1 MPSVK
6 TPNDLLATELKEI
19 YSGERQLYRALPKL
33 GKNVSSEPLRQMLDQ
48 RKEQG
53 STLMEAIDEAL
64 EELGVT
70 KSRPKNIVV
79 EGLIE
84 DLNQHSDEIQDDRML
99 DAALLGGI
107 QKLEHYCIAAWGT
120 AKSMGKLLGQ
130 EKVVQAMER
139 ALEEGKGFDEEMTKL
154 AEEEVN
160 PAMLESE
167 EAGEGEEQEVDEDE
181 EGGSKGSSKQ
191 RGGRRKSAA

>member
-19 YSGERQLYRALPKL
+19 YSGERQLSRALPKL
-33 GKNVSSEPLRQMLDQ
+33 GKNVSSQSLRQMLDQ

-53 STLMEAIDEAL
+53 ATLIEAIDEAL

-84 DLNQHSDEIQDDRML
+84 DFNQHSDEIQDERML

-139 ALEEGKGFDEEMTKL
+139 ALEEGKRFDEEMTKL

-167 EAGEGEEQEVDEDE
+167 EAGEGEEQEEGEDE